1 MHAALHVD
9 PPLAAIAGVLAAD
22 GLRHFQTTLRNP
34 QRFGNTDVPPDDDC
48 RAYRSAVAAGP
59 PLWGLVHGSLLVNLA
74 SPEGRIRNASVSSI
88 LGDLGLAC
96 ALGLAGV
103 CFHVGYAK
111 GHPDREAA
119 LEQAVRKL
127 AALVEQAPP
136 GVAAVLENT
145 CEGSELCADVA
156 EMGRLV
162 RDVGAPADRL
172 GVLIDTCHLHAAGF
186 DLSGAEAGDRL
197 ADALGGEG
205 LLERL
210 VAFHL
215 NDCKGAVGCRRD
227 RHEVPGEGSI
237 GHGLVSIAR
246 HPAFRGLPAILELAV
261 EDARRGVAYLAREG
275 VLGGAA

>member
-34 QRFGNTDVPPDDDC
+34 QRFGNTDVPPEDDC
-48 RAYRSAVAAGP
+48 RAYRRAVAAGP

-74 SPEGRIRNASVSSI
+74 SPEGRIRNASVSSV
-88 LGDLGLAC
+88 LGDLRLARD
-96 ALGLAGV
+96 LGLAGV
-103 CFHVGYAK
+103 CLHVGYAR
-111 GHPDREAA
+111 GHPDRETAMK
-119 LEQAVRKL
+119 QAVRKL

-136 GVAAVLENT
+136 GVTVVLENT
-145 CEGSELCADVA
+145 CEGSELGADVA

-162 RDVGAPADRL
+162 HDVGAPAERL

-186 DLSGAEAGDRL
+186 DLSGPAAGDRL

-205 LLERL
+205 LLERV

-215 NDCKGAVGCRRD
+215 NDCKGPVGCRRD

-237 GHGLVSIAR
+237 GGGLVSIAG
-246 HPAFRGLPAILELAV
+246 HPAFRGMPAILELAV
-261 EDARRGVAYLAREG
+261 EEARRGIAYLAREG

>member
-9 PPLAAIAGVLAAD
+9 PPLAAIDGVLAAD

-88 LGDLGLAC
+88 LGDLGLAR

-162 RDVGAPADRL
+162 RDVGL
-172 GVLIDTCHLHAAGF
+172 
-186 DLSGAEAGDRL
+186 AE
-197 ADALGGEG
+197 
-205 LLERL
+205 
-210 VAFHL
+210 
-215 NDCKGAVGCRRD
+215 
-227 RHEVPGEGSI
+227 
-237 GHGLVSIAR
+237 
-246 HPAFRGLPAILELAV
+246 ELAQ
-261 EDARRGVAYLAREG
+261 Y
-275 VLGGAA
+275 

>member
-34 QRFGNTDVPPDDDC
+34 QRFGNTDVPPDDDS

-88 LGDLGLAC
+88 LGDLGLAR

-111 GHPDREAA
+111 VTPTGRRPSSSPCASSRRWSSRLRPGSPPSSRTPARAA
-119 LEQAVRKL
+119 SS
-127 AALVEQAPP
+127 APTWP
-136 GVAAVLENT
+136 RWAGWYATWARPPT
-145 CEGSELCADVA
+145 AWA
-156 EMGRLV
+156 
-162 RDVGAPADRL
+162 
-172 GVLIDTCHLHAAGF
+172 LIDTCHLHAAGF
-186 DLSGAEAGDRL
+186 DLSGAAAGDRL